1 MQLTQSSEITNFF
14 GQLHQVILTKHQLQT
29 QYSSTLPCLVFIKE
43 MLWTTQN
50 SKYLAIGKNKIKEL
64 LEV

>member
-29 QYSSTLPCLVFIKE
+29 QYSTLPCLVFIKE
-43 MLWTTQN
+43 ILWTTQN
-50 SKYLAIGKNKIKEL
+50 SEYLVIGKNEIKEL

>member
-29 QYSSTLPCLVFIKE
+29 QYSTIISLVFIKE

-50 SKYLAIGKNKIKEL
+50 SKYLVTGKNEIKEL
-64 LEV
+64 REI

>member
-29 QYSSTLPCLVFIKE
+29 QYSTFICLVFIKE

-50 SKYLAIGKNKIKEL
+50 SEYLVTRKNEIK
-64 LEV
+64 